1 MILQPAELTPSQKA
15 AIEETVGRKLQD
27 TENIVL
33 CGGTPKVASVVQR
46 QNSVLQMRY
55 QLDQLDR
62 SQRRMSIED
71 CMAALLE
78 QSGPEL
84 PA

>member
-15 AIEETVGRKLQD
+15 AIEEKVGRKLQD

-33 CGGTPKVASVVQR
+33 CGGTPKVACASER

-55 QLDQLDR
+55 QLDLLDR

-78 QSGPEL
+78 QSGAEMS
-84 PA
+84 A

>member
-15 AIEETVGRKLQD
+15 AIEEKVGRKLQD

-55 QLDQLDR
+55 QLDR

>member
-15 AIEETVGRKLQD
+15 AIEETAGRKLQD
-27 TENIVL
+27 TENIVV
-33 CGGTPKVASVVQR
+33 CGGTPKVASFVER

-55 QLDQLDR
+55 QLDLLDR

-71 CMAALLE
+71 CMAAMLE
-78 QSGPEL
+78 QSGTEL